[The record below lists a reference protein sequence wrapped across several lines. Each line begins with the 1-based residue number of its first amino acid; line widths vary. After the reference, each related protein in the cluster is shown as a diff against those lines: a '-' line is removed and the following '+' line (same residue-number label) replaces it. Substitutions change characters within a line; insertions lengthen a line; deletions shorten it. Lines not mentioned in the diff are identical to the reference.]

1 MEIGPL
7 TAESHP
13 RQEGVQCLDDRLY
26 EYNASQ
32 PWLTMDSGSRS
43 LSAMPADHV
52 CRDQRLGED
61 HPRHHRNYYL
71 RKRLS

>member
-1 MEIGPL
+1 MDIGPL

-13 RQEGVQCLDDRLY
+13 K
-26 EYNASQ
+26 
-32 PWLTMDSGSRS
+32 MDSGSRS

-52 CRDQRLGED
+52 CRDQRLDED

-71 RKRLS
+71 RKRLG

>member
-1 MEIGPL
+1 MDIGPL
-7 TAESHP
+7 IAEAHP
-13 RQEGVQCLDDRLY
+13 RQEDVQCLDDRLY

-32 PWLTMDSGSRS
+32 IGVDDGQWLAS

-52 CRDQRLGED
+52 CRDQRLDED

-71 RKRLS
+71 RKRLG